1 MAEQGNPVHDELLVT
16 HPDAVVLQ
24 RKGVLYAGRLSGS
37 VAWIPL
43 AGPDLVLLFP
53 FLSGATPAEAACAL
67 MTGELSG
74 YMPAPPPLNNVVAR
88 VDQLQKSAVLQP
100 GAQRGDAGRVLQL
113 PAPGQ
118 PAPDS
123 LTASFRLP
131 ANFLLRLVPGGFE
144 VWNAARDRSYRLGLD
159 LALLLVAFGQGQ
171 SLKSVVRECRAVGD
185 PAARRRAVQW
195 LVDERLVVPGRVSSS
210 ATPDV
215 AEDAG
220 RGRDRPVGPETA
232 SWRTLEPD
240 GRIPVYFVPHMENHY
255 PLALGMIFSA
265 LSAHDGGAL
274 LERYQLLPISF
285 HPTPK
290 DMFDGPYRK
299 FGPGIWLFSNYMW
312 SMQKNLAV
320 SEAIKGYDPRN
331 LTVHG
336 GPSTPGYDKACR
348 AFMARYP
355 SVDIAV
361 HGEGEVTI
369 TEVFSHLERSD
380 DGGIRYRPEVLSDV
394 SGISFRLPGEDKEA
408 IARSLPR
415 PRLRALDQIPSP
427 YLQGVFDGYE
437 GRVDAAIVE
446 TNRGCP
452 FACTFCDWGSATNGK
467 VVKFDMDRT
476 RGEIEWIGRN
486 RVRVLWIADANFG
499 MLRRDTEIAEW
510 IVDVKRRY
518 GFPQEVVV
526 NYTKNATSRLADIIK
541 TFTEGQII
549 SQGIISIQTSDAR
562 TLDVINRENIK
573 TDKYDELI
581 GVFDEAGLPLS
592 TDLMIGLPGI
602 TVAAFDQDLQRYID
616 ADVQVKAYPTQLLP
630 NSPMADPE
638 YIEKYRIE
646 VDENDFLV
654 SCFSYSRDE
663 LKRMKAIYEV
673 YVATEGYGALR
684 YVMRFLQWEHGKRAI
699 DFLHELND
707 AVRRDPGRFPSIT
720 WVLAFFNTNKC
731 MPGGWR
737 RFYDEV
743 RRFIREDCGIEPDA
757 ALEVVLRANE
767 LAMPDESVVYPR
779 RERLRHDFVA
789 WFRDH
794 NVRVGRPEVVRPLAS
809 YPPGT
814 FEVDDP
820 DGMASIDLE
829 YQQYDSHQYFWELRS
844 AVARSQSSADIKGKR
859 PSFSA
864 MAS

>member
-1 MAEQGNPVHDELLVT
+1 MVHDEPLVT
-16 HPDAVVLQ
+16 RPDTVVLH

-37 VAWIPL
+37 VPWTPL
-43 AGPDLVLLFP
+43 AEPDLVLLSS
-53 FLSGATPAEAACAL
+53 FLAGARPGEAARALVAGDLARFMPAEPL
-67 MTGELSG
+67 LS
-74 YMPAPPPLNNVVAR
+74 NVVSR
-88 VDQLQKSAVLQP
+88 VEQLEKSAIL
-100 GAQRGDAGRVLQL
+100 QRGARRDSAERPLQL
-113 PAPGQ
+113 PPAGQ
-118 PAPDS
+118 PMPGNLS
-123 LTASFRLP
+123 RQFRLP

-144 VWNAARDRSYRLGLD
+144 VWNPARERHCLLGLD
-159 LALLLVAFGQGQ
+159 LALLLVAFGEGRT
-171 SLKSVVRECRAVGD
+171 LRSVVRDRRTVGD
-185 PAARRRAVQW
+185 PAGRRRAVQW
-195 LVDERLVVPGRVSSS
+195 LVSERLVVPGRAMPAAAPGAPEEAVRVSDQG
-210 ATPDV
+210 AAPRARNWKTI
-215 AEDAG
+215 
-220 RGRDRPVGPETA
+220 
-232 SWRTLEPD
+232 EPD

-265 LSAHDGGAL
+265 LTAHDAGAL

-285 HPTPK
+285 HPSPK
-290 DMFDGPYRK
+290 AMFEGPYRK

-312 SMQKNLAV
+312 SVQLNLRV
-320 SEAIKGYDPRN
+320 SEGIKAHDARN
-331 LTVHG
+331 LTIHG
-336 GPSTPGYDKACR
+336 GPSTPGYEQACR
-348 AFMARYP
+348 AFMARHP

-361 HGEGEVTI
+361 HGEGEATI
-369 TEVFSHLERSD
+369 TEVFERLEKGEDAR
-380 DGGIRYRPEVLSDV
+380 IRFQPEVLSSV
-394 SGISFRLPGEDKEA
+394 PGISFRPQEPGADGLV
-408 IARSLPR
+408 RTLPR
-415 PRLRALDQIPSP
+415 PRLRVLDQIPSP
-427 YLQGVFDGYE
+427 YLEGVFDVYE

-467 VVKFDMDRT
+467 VVKFDMDRIKA
-476 RGEIEWIGRN
+476 EIDWIGRN

-510 IVDVKRRY
+510 IVDVKRRH

-526 NYTKNATSRLADIIK
+526 NYTKNATKRLAEIIQV
-541 TFTEGQII
+541 FTAGQII
-549 SQGIISIQTSDAR
+549 SQGIISIQTTDER
-562 TLDVINRENIK
+562 TLDVINRENIR

-646 VDENDFLV
+646 VDDNDFLV
-654 SCFSYSRDE
+654 SCFSYSRED
-663 LKRMKAIYEV
+663 LRRMKTIYEV

-684 YVMRFLQWEHGKRAI
+684 YVMRYLQWEHGKRAI
-699 DFLHELND
+699 DFLHDLND
-707 AVRRDPGRFPSIT
+707 AVRQDPDRFPAVT
-720 WVLAFFNTNKC
+720 WVLAAFNTNKC

-743 RRFIREDCGIEPDA
+743 RRFISEAYGIEQDP
-757 ALEVVLRANE
+757 ALEVALRVNE
-767 LAMPDESVVYPR
+767 ATMPDESIAYPR
-779 RERLRHDFVA
+779 TVQLEHDFVT

-794 NVRVGRPEVVRPLAS
+794 NVRVGRPEIIRPLAS
-809 YPPGT
+809 YPPGE
-814 FEVDDP
+814 FRVDDP
-820 DGMASIDLE
+820 DGMASINFD

-844 AVARSQSSADIKGKR
+844 AIARSQSSADLKARR

-864 MAS
+864 AAS